1 MHRLVPPSQYVTP
14 PSAPAGQPRTPG
26 TSGAGGPGK
35 KVRPKRVVDKP
46 WNVLGI
52 SWTRWNRE
60 YTPWGKQGLT
70 KAQYLKNMGISPYLY
85 EKGKRG
91 ERMMAR
97 EEAEA
102 EAADAASQKPG
113 TGTGTGTKR
122 TQSKA
127 NEGQEVEVL
136 EKLEQ
141 GLPYYLEVDDDDE
154 EDDDDVGSFDR
165 DGAPSPNPDPDAD
178 YRPS

>member
-1 MHRLVPPSQYVTP
+1 MLRLAPPSQYVPP

-70 KAQYLKNMGISPYLY
+70 KAQYLKKLGISSYLY

-91 ERMMAR
+91 ERMMAQRER

-113 TGTGTGTKR
+113 TGTKR
-122 TQSKA
+122 SQSKA
-127 NEGQEVEVL
+127 NQGQEVEDL
-136 EKLEQ
+136 EDLEE
-141 GLPYYLEVDDDDE
+141 GLQYYLEVDDDDE

>member
-1 MHRLVPPSQYVTP
+1 MLRLVPPSQYVP
-14 PSAPAGQPRTPG
+14 PPGAPGGQPQTTG
-26 TSGAGGPGK
+26 TSGAGGPVK
-35 KVRPKRVVDKP
+35 KARPKRVVNKP
-46 WNVLGI
+46 WNVMGI

-70 KAQYLKNMGISPYLY
+70 KAQYLKKIGVSPYLY
-85 EKGKRG
+85 EKGRRG

-113 TGTGTGTKR
+113 TGTKR
-122 TQSKA
+122 NQSKA
-127 NEGQEVEVL
+127 NQGQEVEDL
-136 EKLEQ
+136 EKLDQ

-165 DGAPSPNPDPDAD
+165 DGAPSPDADPDAD
-178 YRPS
+178 YRPY